1 MAINAFTSLENTRQA
16 GTNGRADIRQ
26 ALTAASRAT
35 GVDFAYLVAEASVE
49 SSLDPNAKAKTSSA
63 AGLFQFIESTWE
75 GMIERHGA
83 KVGLAKEA
91 AALASGDLPAA
102 ERRRIMDLRYDPKIA
117 ARMGAEFAAENR
129 DHLQPRLGREPD
141 DADLY
146 LAHFLGPGGASKFL
160 QRHAAT
166 PDAAAADA
174 FPAAAR
180 ANRSIFYAGDRA
192 RSYDEI
198 RDRFSAKLAA
208 RADDLDGPAPSKSG
222 SASDGVAP
230 TFASPIRVT
239 YAARGPSGFRPNP
252 VAAPDMPRSDTPQTH
267 GDPWLSTLI
276 TAQLSMN
283 SSLLRGGND
292 VASDTGETFRSLMS

>member
-1 MAINAFTSLENTRQA
+1 MAINAFTSLENNRQA
-16 GTNGRADIRQ
+16 GTNSQAEIRQ

-49 SSLDPNAKAKTSSA
+49 SSLDPKAKAKTSSA

-91 AALASGDLPAA
+91 AALESGDVSAA
-102 ERRRIMDLRYDPKIA
+102 ERRRIMDMRYDPKIA

-129 DHLQPRLGREPD
+129 DHLQSRLGREPD

-160 QRHAAT
+160 QRHTAT
-166 PDAAAADA
+166 PDAAAADS

-180 ANRSIFYAGDRA
+180 ANQNIFYAGDRA
-192 RSYDEI
+192 RSYEEI

-208 RADDLDGPAPSKSG
+208 RADDLDKLAPAN
-222 SASDGVAP
+222 DTVAP
-230 TFASPIRVT
+230 ATNSPIRIT
-239 YAARGPSGFRPNP
+239 YAARSSAGFTPHQ
-252 VAAPDMPRSDTPQTH
+252 VAAPETPRTETPQTR
-267 GDPWLSTLI
+267 GDPWLTTLI
-276 TAQLSMN
+276 TAQLSMTG
-283 SSLLRGGND
+283 SLLRD
-292 VASDTGETFRSLMS
+292 SSEAAPETGETFRSLMG

>member
-1 MAINAFTSLENTRQA
+1 MAINALTSLGNSDRS
-16 GTNGRADIRQ
+16 GNDSRADVRQ
-26 ALTAASRAT
+26 ALAQASRAT

-75 GMIERHGA
+75 GMVERHGA
-83 KVGLAKEA
+83 KVGLDKEA
-91 AALASGDLPAA
+91 EALANGDVSAS
-102 ERRRIMDLRYDPKIA
+102 ERRRIMDLRFDPKIA

-129 DHLQPRLGREPD
+129 DHLQARLGRAPE

-160 QRHAAT
+160 QRHAST

-180 ANRSIFYAGDRA
+180 ANRSVFYEGGRA

-198 RDRFSAKLAA
+198 RERFSTKLAA
-208 RADDLDGPAPSKSG
+208 RADDLDVPAGPAPIPG
-222 SASDGVAP
+222 SPGLGSPGLG
-230 TFASPIRVT
+230 SPIRVVS
-239 YAARGPSGFRPNP
+239 AARPSFAPAPKAVESVGNEGP
-252 VAAPDMPRSDTPQTH
+252 PQSR

-276 TAQLSMN
+276 TAQLSRN
-283 SSLLRGGND
+283 SGLMEVGQPKQNNTS
-292 VASDTGETFRSLMS
+292 ETFRSLMG